1 MAHKYFLFFFLLC
14 CSAFFSAS
22 ETVLFSL
29 SRLQI
34 HRFRTSK
41 DKAAQ
46 AVVECLRKPRKW
58 LATILFGNE
67 LVNVCMSILGA
78 SIINH
83 YFYYSVKVQM
93 IIAIVIITPIV
104 LLGGEILPKNVAIRF
119 SPTLAPLMV
128 VPLGVFYK
136 IVRPFRFLLT
146 KVADSFVVLLGGK
159 PEKAEPMI
167 VEEEFRRLVDLGSR
181 EGLIVEEEREI
192 IHKVFE
198 FSDKVVSEI
207 MTPAGQIFSLP
218 IDLPY
223 EQMLDE
229 IKATLFSRI
238 PLYEGEHENI
248 IGILHVRDLFS
259 FHRKRLSGG
268 EQNIRSIIR
277 APLFVEP
284 AKRIEELLRDF
295 QQSGIHMAI
304 VKEQAKVQG
313 LVTMDNVLE
322 ELFGEME
329 K

>member
-1 MAHKYFLFFFLLC
+1 MTHKYFLFFVLLC

-22 ETVLFSL
+22 ETTLFSL
-29 SRLQI
+29 SRIQI

-41 DKAAQ
+41 SKAAQ
-46 AVVECLRKPRKW
+46 QVVKCLRKPRKW
-58 LATILFGNE
+58 LATILLGNE
-67 LVNVCMSILGA
+67 LVNVCMSIIGA
-78 SIINH
+78 SIVNH
-83 YFYYSVKVQM
+83 YFFYSIKTQT
-93 IIAIVIITPIV
+93 IIAVVIITPIV
-104 LLGGEILPKNVAIRF
+104 LLGGEIIPKNLAIRF
-119 SPTLAPLMV
+119 SPTIAPIMV
-128 VPLGVFYK
+128 IPLSFFYR
-136 IVRPFRFLLT
+136 IVRPFRFVLA
-146 KVADSFVVLLGGK
+146 KVADAFVTWLGGH

-181 EGLIVEEEREI
+181 EGVIVEEEREM

-207 MTPAGQIFSLP
+207 MTQAGHIFTLP

-223 EQMLDE
+223 EQMLSE

-268 EQNIRSIIR
+268 EQSIRSIIR
-277 APLFVEP
+277 TPLFVEP
-284 AKRIEELLRDF
+284 RKRLEELLKDF
-295 QQSGIHMAI
+295 QQSGVHMAI
-304 VKEQAKVQG
+304 VKEEGRIVG
-313 LVTMDNVLE
+313 LVTMDDVLE
-322 ELFGEME
+322 ELFGEIE